1 MKAEHNFRE
10 FLMSSYKKAIFFLI
24 LPLMILC
31 HGVSWAEEETAQL
44 DGITKPVSDVEL
56 SFVQPGKIKSIVI
69 SEGDSVGVDDILV
82 TLEDDIEQIQKK
94 ILTGRCENQVPIDL
108 AEVELIQK
116 KKNLGN
122 LKRAQAKGATSEWE
136 VDHATLAVDTAILN
150 VKVHQFEHSQDVLKL
165 ESLNGQIERLT
176 LKSPIEGVVEE
187 ILVERGETIQA
198 MFPVARLVQIDPLV
212 IHLPVPV
219 DQAVELK
226 IGQIGLITFLDT
238 TELEGKIT
246 HIASIADAA
255 ATTLAVTLQ
264 VDNKARRPAGERVR
278 VFFE

>member
-1 MKAEHNFRE
+1 
-10 FLMSSYKKAIFFLI
+10 MSFYKKTILI
-24 LPLMILC
+24 IALLSIC
-31 HGVSWAEEETAQL
+31 YGVSWAEEDTAQL

-69 SEGDSVGVDDILV
+69 SEGDSVGVGDILV

-94 ILTGRCENQVPIDL
+94 ILTGRCENQVPLDL
-108 AEVELIQK
+108 AEVELTQK
-116 KKNLGN
+116 KKNLDN
-122 LKRAQAKGATSEWE
+122 LKRAQIKGATSEWE
-136 VDHATLAVDTAILN
+136 VDHAALAVDTAILN
-150 VKVHQFEHSQDVLKL
+150 VKVRQFEHSQNVLKL
-165 ESLNGQIERLT
+165 ESLGGQIKRLT

-212 IHLPVPV
+212 INLPVPV
-219 DQAVELK
+219 DQAVELT
-226 IGQIGLITFLDT
+226 IGQVGLITFLDA
-238 TELEGKIT
+238 TELKGTIT

-264 VDNKARRPAGERVR
+264 VSNNERRPAGERVR
-278 VFFE
+278 VAFE